1 MKLKRNE
8 YFCRITQPI
17 HHPHQQGKTRTGG
30 KKTHPSIHGSFQLIW
45 NKKNPAWKSN
55 TLERNFSSESA
66 CNKIKI
72 SLPSEITMIIAL
84 LVRLTVN
91 KRHHRSNVQ
100 RSEVSFKYS
109 TAAPA
114 HRSFRMDDDDG
125 SMGIKLSGLFLTVP
139 AVLISEGEQSSL
151 IMVTDSNTA
160 TFESLRRKERKWKEG
175 RPLLDLFVENKRTK
189 SAFRQKFYQFSV
201 KKKKNHKLDFFIAVT
216 LSSHYITVH
225 EQMVHF

>member
-17 HHPHQQGKTRTGG
+17 HHLHQQGENRGDKNTFI
-30 KKTHPSIHGSFQLIW
+30 HPWILPINLKQK
-45 NKKNPAWKSN
+45 KKNLPGNQTPLKEISG
-55 TLERNFSSESA
+55 SESA
-66 CNKIKI
+66 CNKTKI
-72 SLPSEITMIIAL
+72 SLPSEITMITAL
-84 LVRLTVN
+84 LVRLTVK

-114 HRSFRMDDDDG
+114 QRSFRMDDDDG
-125 SMGIKLSGLFLTVP
+125 GMGIKLSGLFLTVP

-151 IMVTDSNTA
+151 SMVTDSNMA
-160 TFESLRRKERKWKEG
+160 TFESLQRKERKWKEG

-189 SAFRQKFYQFSV
+189 SVFRQRFY
-201 KKKKNHKLDFFIAVT
+201 
-216 LSSHYITVH
+216 
-225 EQMVHF
+225 

>member
-1 MKLKRNE
+1 MNTSVELHNQ
-8 YFCRITQPI
+8 FITCI
-17 HHPHQQGKTRTGG
+17 SRVRTGG

-45 NKKNPAWKSN
+45 NKKQNKKLPGNQAPLKEISG
-55 TLERNFSSESA
+55 SESA

-84 LVRLTVN
+84 LVRLTVK

-114 HRSFRMDDDDG
+114 QRSFRMDDDG
-125 SMGIKLSGLFLTVP
+125 GMGIKLSGLFLTVP
-139 AVLISEGEQSSL
+139 AVLISQGEQSSL
-151 IMVTDSNTA
+151 SMVTDSNMA
-160 TFESLRRKERKWKEG
+160 TFESLQRKERKWKEG

-189 SAFRQKFYQFSV
+189 SAFRQRFY
-201 KKKKNHKLDFFIAVT
+201 
-216 LSSHYITVH
+216 
-225 EQMVHF
+225 

>member
-17 HHPHQQGKTRTGG
+17 HHLHQQGKTRTGE
-30 KKTHPSIHGSFQLIW
+30 KKNTYIHPWILPIHLKQ
-45 NKKNPAWKSN
+45 KKNPAWKSN
-55 TLERNFSSESA
+55 TLERNFNFESA

-91 KRHHRSNVQ
+91 KRHDRSNVQ

-114 HRSFRMDDDDG
+114 QRSFRMDDDDG
-125 SMGIKLSGLFLTVP
+125 GMGIKLSGLFLTVP
-139 AVLISEGEQSSL
+139 ACCADQWRWAVITHHGHWFKHGHFWVSSEGP
-151 IMVTDSNTA
+151 
-160 TFESLRRKERKWKEG
+160 WKEG
-175 RPLLDLFVENKRTK
+175 RLLL
-189 SAFRQKFYQFSV
+189 
-201 KKKKNHKLDFFIAVT
+201 HL
-216 LSSHYITVH
+216 
-225 EQMVHF
+225 

>member
-17 HHPHQQGKTRTGG
+17 HHLHQQGENRGEKNTFI
-30 KKTHPSIHGSFQLIW
+30 HPWILPINLKQTK
-45 NKKNPAWKSN
+45 KKNLPGNQTPLKEISG
-55 TLERNFSSESA
+55 SESA

-72 SLPSEITMIIAL
+72 SLPSEITMITAL
-84 LVRLTVN
+84 LVRLTVK

-109 TAAPA
+109 TASPA
-114 HRSFRMDDDDG
+114 QRSFRMDDDDG
-125 SMGIKLSGLFLTVP
+125 GMGIKLSGLFLTVP

-151 IMVTDSNTA
+151 SMVTDSNMA
-160 TFESLRRKERKWKEG
+160 TFESLQRKERKWKEG

-189 SAFRQKFYQFSV
+189 SVFRQRFY
-201 KKKKNHKLDFFIAVT
+201 
-216 LSSHYITVH
+216 
-225 EQMVHF
+225 